1 MYLSNQAI
9 KYPVF
14 TTMVILALGVLGILS
29 LSFLGVELFPDVFPP
44 VVVVTTQYPG
54 ASPEEVEKQITQL
67 IEDAV
72 SSLKGLKQ
80 VRSVSSVGLSR
91 VIVEFA
97 LETPLT
103 EAPLRVSEALS
114 AIRPQLPQGITE
126 PSIRRYDPSAE
137 PIMLLGLSSEVQT
150 PDQLR
155 HIALED
161 IKPLLEA
168 LDGVASV
175 EVLGGIEREIQVLLD
190 GESLVAK
197 GLSTRQVIDRLAEEN
212 RSAPGGIILERT
224 GEVLLRTKGEFDSPE
239 DMLDVVVAKRGGVPI
254 YLRDVAIIYD
264 TFKDVRVAASIN
276 RGKAVI
282 LSIHRQSGSNT
293 VRVARRVH
301 AELERLTPT
310 LPEGVQLTT
319 LRDASARILNSV
331 RDVANSLILG
341 GILAVLVVF
350 LFMLD
355 WRSTVIAALALPT
368 SVIATFALLYA
379 LGYSINYMTL
389 LGLSL
394 AIGFLIDDSVVVRE
408 SIFRQMEAGVDPVT
422 AAQRGT
428 AEVGLAVNATT
439 FAIVAVFV
447 PVAFMSG
454 AVGRFYQQFG
464 LTVAAAVLVSLFV
477 AFTLDPMLSSR
488 FMRVFDKAERQRTR
502 IGRLFAGWIDFY
514 DRLDKRYRDLLKW
527 VLAHRRRVLTI
538 ALAVF
543 MASLALLPFIGREF
557 LAPVDTGEFNIVLE
571 MDPGTRMYDMV
582 NATAILLRS
591 LLDRPEVETVFTAI
605 GSVFGGEINNAT
617 LGVKLKPLRERRRPQ
632 DQIIAELRHT
642 LPPIAGARLSFTTA
656 GGVGAASYQAPIEV
670 FIRGPREDMASR
682 IAWRVVEIVRGVK
695 GTADVFASV
704 QRGQPQYDVVIN
716 RAKAADYGLGMGE
729 LAALLRTMVEGG
741 VATRYK
747 EFNREYDVRVRLIPT
762 QRDSSKAMENL
773 LFTTSQGKQIYLRD
787 VASLIPAS
795 GPARIERVSRQ
806 RQVTVY
812 AQVSGRPVGDAA
824 REIRTGL
831 ARLKLP
837 PGYTVGFA
845 SEVAQMEE
853 SFKALVGALV
863 LSVIFIYMILAS
875 LFGSFLHP
883 FTIMLSLP
891 LAIIG
896 ALVALLLAG
905 MTINLMSL
913 IGIVLLMGLVTKNA
927 ILLVDYIKTLR
938 EGGVSREEAILRAA
952 PIRLRPILMTT
963 LAMIFGMLPVALG
976 LGSEAEMRQPMAVA
990 VIGGLITSTLLTL
1003 AVVPVVYTL
1012 LDEWIERWRYR
1023 RTPVHPEDTG
1033 AFR

>member
-14 TTMVILALGVLGILS
+14 TTMVILALGVLGVVS

-54 ASPEEVEKQITQL
+54 ASSEEMEKLVTQP

-72 SSLKGLKQ
+72 SSLKGLRQ

-91 VIVEFA
+91 VIVEFT
-97 LETPLT
+97 LETPLA
-103 EAPLRVSEALS
+103 EAALRVSEALS
-114 AIRPQLPQGITE
+114 TVRPQLPPGIME
-126 PSIRRYDPSAE
+126 PSLRRYDPAAE
-137 PIMLLGLSSEVQT
+137 PIMLFGLSSEGWE

-161 IKPLLEA
+161 IKPRLEP

-175 EVLGGIEREIQVLLD
+175 EVLGGIEREIQVLVD
-190 GESLVAK
+190 GERLAANRLSLQ
-197 GLSTRQVIDRLAEEN
+197 QVIERLAEEN
-212 RSAPGGIILERT
+212 TSVPGGTILERT
-224 GEVLLRTKGEFDSPE
+224 GEVLLRTKGEFES
-239 DMLDVVVAKRGGVPI
+239 LDDILNVVVAKINGVPI
-254 YLRDVAIIYD
+254 FLRDVGIVYD
-264 TFKDVRVAASIN
+264 TFKDVRVAAGIN
-276 RGKAVI
+276 LGKAVI
-282 LSIHRQSGSNT
+282 FSIHRQSGSNT
-293 VRVARRVH
+293 LMVARRVH
-301 AELERLTPT
+301 AELQRIAPT
-310 LPEGVQLTT
+310 LPSDVQITT
-319 LRDASARILNSV
+319 LRDASTRIVNSV

-341 GILAVLVVF
+341 GILAVVVVF

-368 SVIATFALLYA
+368 SVIATFAVLYA
-379 LGYSINYMTL
+379 LGYSINLMTL

-408 SIFRQMEAGVDPVT
+408 SIFRHMEAGEDPVT
-422 AAQRGT
+422 AAKRGT
-428 AEVGLAVNATT
+428 ADVGLAVMATT
-439 FAIVAVFV
+439 FTIVAVFV

-488 FMRVFDKAERQRTR
+488 FMRVFDRAERRRTR
-502 IGRLFAGWIDFY
+502 LGRLFAGWIELY
-514 DRLDKRYRDLLKW
+514 DRLDRGYRDFLEW
-527 VLAHRRRVLTI
+527 VLRHRGRVLAI
-538 ALAVF
+538 ALAIFV
-543 MASLALLPFIGREF
+543 ASLALLPFIGREF
-557 LAPVDTGEFNIVLE
+557 LAPVDTGEFNIFLE

-582 NATAILLRS
+582 NATSILLRS
-591 LLDRPEVETVFTAI
+591 LVDRPEVETVFTAI
-605 GSVFGGEINNAT
+605 GSVFGGEINTAT
-617 LGVKLKPLRERRRPQ
+617 LGVKLKPLRERRRSQ
-632 DQIIAELRHT
+632 DRIIAELRRT
-642 LPPIAGARLSFTTA
+642 LPRIPGARLSFTTT
-656 GGVGAASYQAPIEV
+656 GGVGVASYQAPIEL
-670 FIRGPREDMASR
+670 FIRGPRIETLNRLAGQ
-682 IAWRVVEIVRGVK
+682 VVDIVKGVE

-704 QRGQPQYDVVIN
+704 QRGQPEYHVVIN
-716 RAKAADYGLGMGE
+716 RAKAGDYGLGTGE
-729 LAALLRTMVEGG
+729 LATLLRTMVEGA
-741 VATRYK
+741 VPTRYS
-747 EFNREYDVRVRLIPT
+747 EWNREYDVRVRLIPS
-762 QRDSSKAMENL
+762 QRDSNKALENL
-773 LFTTSQGKQIYLRD
+773 LLTTSQGKLVYLRD
-787 VASLIPAS
+787 VASVVLAT
-795 GPARIERVSRQ
+795 GPARIERVNRQ

-812 AQVSGRPVGDAA
+812 AQVAGRPVGDVAQGIKA
-824 REIRTGL
+824 EL

-853 SFKALVGALV
+853 SFKALIGALI

-875 LFGSFLHP
+875 LFESFLHP

-896 ALVALLLAG
+896 ALWALFLTG

-927 ILLVDYIKTLR
+927 ILLVDYTKTLR
-938 EGGVSREEAILRAA
+938 ETGVSRQEAVLTAA

-990 VIGGLITSTLLTL
+990 AIGGLITSTLLTL

-1012 LDEWIERWRYR
+1012 LDELIERWRGQR
-1023 RTPVHPEDTG
+1023 INP
-1033 AFR
+1033 

>member
-1 MYLSNQAI
+1 MYLSNQAV

-14 TTMVILALGVLGILS
+14 TTMVILALGVLGLVS

-44 VVVVTTQYPG
+44 VVLVTTQYPG
-54 ASPEEVEKQITQL
+54 ASPEEIQKLVTQP
-67 IEDAV
+67 IEDGV

-91 VIVEFA
+91 VIVEFT
-97 LETPLT
+97 LETPLI

-114 AIRPQLPQGITE
+114 AVRPQLPQEITE
-126 PSIRRYDPSAE
+126 PTIRRYDPAAE
-137 PIMLLGLSSEVQT
+137 PIMLLGLSSEDVM

-161 IKPLLEA
+161 IKPRLEA

-175 EVLGGIEREIQVLLD
+175 EVLGGIEREIHVFLD
-190 GESLVAK
+190 GERLAAH
-197 GLSTRQVIDRLAEEN
+197 GLSTKQVIDRLAEEN
-212 RSAPGGIILERT
+212 RSTPSGILSERR
-224 GEVLLRTKGEFDSPE
+224 GEVLLRTKGEFDG
-239 DMLDVVVAKRGGVPI
+239 LDDILNVVVRQTNGVPV
-254 YLRDVAIIYD
+254 YLRDLAVIEDA
-264 TFKDVRVAASIN
+264 FKDVRIATGIN
-276 RGKAVI
+276 KGKAVI
-282 LSIHRQSGSNT
+282 FSIHRQSGSNT
-293 VRVARRVH
+293 VMVARRVH
-301 AELERLTPT
+301 DELKKLASTIPSAAHI
-310 LPEGVQLTT
+310 TT
-319 LRDASARILNSV
+319 LRDASARIINSV

-341 GILAVLVVF
+341 GILAILVVF

-379 LGYSINYMTL
+379 LGYSINVMTL

-408 SIFRQMEAGVDPVT
+408 SIFRHMEGGADPVT

-428 AEVGLAVNATT
+428 SEVGLAVNATT
-439 FAIVAVFV
+439 LTIVAVFV

-488 FMRVFDKAERQRTR
+488 FMQVFDKVERRRTR
-502 IGRLFAGWIDFY
+502 IGRLFAGWIELY
-514 DRLDKRYRDLLKW
+514 DRLDRGYRDFLEW
-527 VLAHRRRVLTI
+527 VLAHRGRVLVVAI
-538 ALAVF
+538 AIFL
-543 MASLALLPFIGREF
+543 ASLALLPFIGREF
-557 LAPVDTGEFNIVLE
+557 LAPVDAGEFNIFLQK
-571 MDPGTRMYDMV
+571 DPGARMIDMV
-582 NATAILLRS
+582 NSSSILLRS
-591 LLDRPEVETVFTAI
+591 LLDRPEVETVFTAV
-605 GSVFGGEINNAT
+605 GSVFGGEINTAT
-617 LGVKLKPLRERRRPQ
+617 LGVKLKPLGERHRSQ
-632 DQIIAELRHT
+632 EEIIADLRRT
-642 LPPIAGARLSFTTA
+642 LPPIPGTRISFTTA

-670 FIRGPREDMASR
+670 FVRGPRTDTANRLALSV
-682 IAWRVVEIVRGVK
+682 AEIVRGVR
-695 GTADVFASV
+695 GTADVFASI

-716 RAKAADYGLGMGE
+716 RAKAGDYGLGMAE
-729 LAALLRTMVEGG
+729 LASVLRTMVEGG

-747 EFNREYDVRVRLIPT
+747 EFDREYDVRVRLIPT
-762 QRDSSKAMENL
+762 QRDSGRAIENL
-773 LFTTSQGKQIYLRD
+773 FFITSRGKQVYLRD
-787 VASLIPAS
+787 VASVVPAS
-795 GPARIERVSRQ
+795 GPARIERVNRQ

-812 AQVSGRPVGDAA
+812 AQVAGRPVGDVAQD
-824 REIRTGL
+824 IRAEL
-831 ARLKLP
+831 ARIKLP
-837 PGYTVGFA
+837 PGYSVGFA

-853 SFKALVGALV
+853 SFKALAGALI
-863 LSVIFIYMILAS
+863 LSVLFIYMILAS

-896 ALVALLLAG
+896 ALVALFLTG
-905 MTINLMSL
+905 MGINLMSL

-927 ILLVDYIKTLR
+927 ILLVDYTKTLR
-938 EGGVSREEAILRAA
+938 ERGLSRQEAVLTAA

-963 LAMIFGMLPVALG
+963 MAMIFGMLPVALG

-1012 LDEWIERWRYR
+1012 LDDLIERWRR
-1023 RTPVHPEDTG
+1023 RGTSVNP
-1033 AFR
+1033 

>member
-14 TTMVILALGVLGILS
+14 TTMVILALGVLGLVS

-44 VVVVTTQYPG
+44 VVVVTTQYSG
-54 ASPEEVEKQITQL
+54 ASPEEIQKLVTQP

-91 VIVEFA
+91 VVIEFT
-97 LETPLT
+97 LQTPLV

-126 PSIRRYDPSAE
+126 PSIRRYDPAAE
-137 PIMLLGLSSEVQT
+137 PIMLLGLSSDLVM

-161 IKPLLEA
+161 IKPRLEA

-175 EVLGGIEREIQVLLD
+175 EVLGGIEREIQVFLD
-190 GESLVAK
+190 FERLAAS
-197 GLSTRQVIDRLAEEN
+197 GLSTKQVIDRLAEEN
-212 RSAPGGIILERT
+212 RNAPGGTIVERT
-224 GEVLLRTKGEFDSPE
+224 GEVLVRTKGEFTSLDDIL
-239 DMLDVVVAKRGGVPI
+239 DMVVAQTNGVPI
-254 YLRDVAIIYD
+254 YLRDVAMIED
-264 TFKDVRVAASIN
+264 AFKDVRIAAAIN
-276 RGKAVI
+276 KGKAVI
-282 LSIHRQSGSNT
+282 FSIHRQSGSNT

-301 AELERLTPT
+301 AELKRLASTIPS
-310 LPEGVQLTT
+310 GVQIIT
-319 LRDASARILNSV
+319 LRDSSSRIVNSV
-331 RDVANSLILG
+331 RDVGNSLILG
-341 GILAVLVVF
+341 GILAIVVVF

-379 LGYSINYMTL
+379 LGYSINVMTL

-408 SIFRQMEAGVDPVT
+408 SIFRHMEAGADPVT

-428 AEVGLAVNATT
+428 SEVGLAVNATT
-439 FAIVAVFV
+439 LAIVAVFV

-488 FMRVFDKAERQRTR
+488 FMRVFDKAERRRTR
-502 IGRLFAGWIDFY
+502 TGRLFAGWIDLY
-514 DRLDKRYRDLLKW
+514 DRLDKGYRGFLEW
-527 VLAHRRRVLTI
+527 VLAHRGRALVV
-538 ALAVF
+538 ALAIFLV
-543 MASLALLPFIGREF
+543 SLALIPFIGREF
-557 LAPVDTGEFNIVLE
+557 LAPVDAGEFNIFLE
-571 MDPGTRMYDMV
+571 KDPGARMYDMI
-582 NATAILLRS
+582 NATGILFRS
-591 LLDRPEVETVFTAI
+591 LVDRPEVETVFTAI
-605 GSVFGGEINNAT
+605 GSVFGGEINTAT
-617 LGVKLKPLRERRRPQ
+617 LGVKLKPLRERRRSQ
-632 DQIIAELRHT
+632 EEIIADLRRT
-642 LPPIAGARLSFTTA
+642 LPPIAGTRISFTTA

-670 FIRGPREDMASR
+670 FIRGPRTD
-682 IAWRVVEIVRGVK
+682 IANRLGWSVAEIVRGVK
-695 GTADVFASV
+695 GTADVFASI
-704 QRGQPQYDVVIN
+704 QRGQPEYDVVIN
-716 RAKAADYGLGMGE
+716 RAKAGDYGLGMGE
-729 LAALLRTMVEGG
+729 LASVLRTMVEGG

-747 EFNREYDVRVRLIPT
+747 EYNREFDVRVRLIPT
-762 QRDSSKAMENL
+762 QRDSRKAIENL
-773 LFTTSQGKQIYLRD
+773 FFTTSQGKKVYLRD
-787 VASLIPAS
+787 VASVVPAS
-795 GPARIERVSRQ
+795 GPARIERVNRQ

-812 AQVSGRPVGDAA
+812 AQVAGRPVGDVAQD
-824 REIRTGL
+824 IRAGL

-837 PGYTVGFA
+837 PGYSVGFA

-853 SFKALVGALV
+853 SFRALVGALI
-863 LSVIFIYMILAS
+863 LSVVFIYMILAS

-896 ALVALLLAG
+896 ALVALFLTG
-905 MTINLMSL
+905 MRINLMSL

-927 ILLVDYIKTLR
+927 ILLVDYTKTLR
-938 EGGVSREEAILRAA
+938 ERGLSREEAVLTAA

-963 LAMIFGMLPVALG
+963 MAMIFGMLPVALG
-976 LGSEAEMRQPMAVA
+976 LGSEAEIRQPMAVA

-1012 LDEWIERWRYR
+1012 LDELIERWRHR
-1023 RTPVHPEDTG
+1023 RASVN
-1033 AFR
+1033 R

>member
-14 TTMVILALGVLGILS
+14 TTMVILALGVLGIVS

-54 ASPEEVEKQITQL
+54 ASPEEMQKLITQP

-72 SSLKGLKQ
+72 SPLKGLKQ

-91 VIVEFA
+91 VIVEFT
-97 LETPLT
+97 LDTPLV

-126 PSIRRYDPSAE
+126 PSVRRYDPAAE
-137 PIMLLGLSSEVQT
+137 PIMLLGLSSEVVM

-161 IKPLLEA
+161 IKPRLEA
-168 LDGVASV
+168 LDGVASA
-175 EVLGGIEREIQVLLD
+175 EILGGIEREIQVFLD
-190 GESLVAK
+190 GERLVAN
-197 GLSTRQVIDRLAEEN
+197 GLSTEQVMDRLAEEN

-224 GEVLLRTKGEFDSPE
+224 GEVLLRSRGEFTS
-239 DMLDVVVAKRGGVPI
+239 LDDILNVVVAQTNGVPI
-254 YLRDVAIIYD
+254 YLRDVAIID
-264 TFKDVRVAASIN
+264 DAFKDVRIAAAIN
-276 RGKAVI
+276 MGKAVI
-282 LSIHRQSGSNT
+282 FSIHRQSGSNT
-293 VRVARRVH
+293 VMVARRVH
-301 AELERLTPT
+301 AELKRLALT
-310 LPEGVQLTT
+310 LPSEVKITT
-319 LRDASARILNSV
+319 LRDASARIVNSV
-331 RDVANSLILG
+331 RDVGNSLILG
-341 GILAVLVVF
+341 GILAIVVVF

-355 WRSTVIAALALPT
+355 WRSTIIAALALPT

-379 LGYSINYMTL
+379 LGYSINLMTL

-408 SIFRQMEAGVDPVT
+408 SIFRHMEAGADPVT

-454 AVGRFYQQFG
+454 AVGRYYQQFG

-488 FMRVFDKAERQRTR
+488 FMRVFDQAERRRTR
-502 IGRLFAGWIDFY
+502 IGRFFAGWIDLY
-514 DRLDKRYRDLLKW
+514 DRLDRGYRDFLEW
-527 VLAHRRRVLTI
+527 VLSHRRRVLVI
-538 ALAVF
+538 ALVIF
-543 MASLALLPFIGREF
+543 VASLALLPFIGREF
-557 LAPVDTGEFNIVLE
+557 LTPVDAGEFNIFLE
-571 MDPGTRMYDMV
+571 RDPGARMYDMI
-582 NATAILLRS
+582 NATSILLRS
-591 LLDRPEVETVFTAI
+591 LMDRPEVETTFTAI
-605 GSVFGGEINNAT
+605 GSVFGGEINTAT
-617 LGVKLKPLRERRRPQ
+617 LGVKLKPVRERRRSQ
-632 DQIIAELRHT
+632 GQIIAELRRT
-642 LPPIAGARLSFTTA
+642 LPRIAGTRVSFTTA
-656 GGVGAASYQAPIEV
+656 GGVEAASYQAPIEV
-670 FIRGPREDMASR
+670 FIRGPRIETANR
-682 IAWRVVEIVRGVK
+682 LAWSVAEIVRGVT
-695 GTADVFASV
+695 GTADVFASI
-704 QRGQPQYDVVIN
+704 QRGQPEYDVVIN
-716 RAKAADYGLGMGE
+716 RAKAGDYGLGMGE
-729 LAALLRTMVEGG
+729 LATLLRTMVEGG

-762 QRDSSKAMENL
+762 QRDSSKAIENL
-773 LFTTSQGKQIYLRD
+773 FFTTSQGKQVYLRD
-787 VASLIPAS
+787 VASVVPAS
-795 GPARIERVSRQ
+795 GPARIERVNRQ

-812 AQVSGRPVGDAA
+812 AQVAGRPVGDVA
-824 REIRTGL
+824 RDIRVGI

-837 PGYTVGFA
+837 PGYSVGFA

-853 SFKALVGALV
+853 SFKALVGALI

-883 FTIMLSLP
+883 LTIMLSLP

-896 ALVALLLAG
+896 ALVALFLTG
-905 MTINLMSL
+905 MNINLMSL

-938 EGGVSREEAILRAA
+938 ERGLSRQEAVLTAA

-1012 LDEWIERWRYR
+1012 LDEWIEGWRHR
-1023 RTPVHPEDTG
+1023 RT
-1033 AFR
+1033 

>member
-9 KYPVF
+9 KYSVF
-14 TTMVILALGVLGILS
+14 TTMVILALGVLGVVS

-44 VVVVTTQYPG
+44 VVVVTTQYAG
-54 ASPEEVEKQITQL
+54 ASPEEMQKLITQP

-97 LETPLT
+97 LETPLL

-126 PSIRRYDPSAE
+126 PSIRRYDPAAE
-137 PIMLLGLSSEVQT
+137 PIMLLGLGSEVQM

-155 HIALED
+155 HIAMED
-161 IKPLLEA
+161 IKPSLEA

-175 EVLGGIEREIQVLLD
+175 EVLGGIEREIQVFLD
-190 GESLVAK
+190 SERLVAN
-197 GLSTRQVIDRLAEEN
+197 GLSTKQVIDRLAEEN
-212 RSAPGGIILERT
+212 RSAPGGIILGRT
-224 GEVLLRTKGEFDSPE
+224 GEVLLRTKGEFTS
-239 DMLDVVVAKRGGVPI
+239 LDDILNVVVAKTDGIPV
-254 YLRDVAIIYD
+254 YLRDVATIDD
-264 TFKDVRVAASIN
+264 TFKDVRNATAVDM
-276 RGKAVI
+276 GKAVI

-293 VRVARRVH
+293 VMVARRIH
-301 AELERLTPT
+301 AELKRLAPT
-310 LPEGVQLTT
+310 LPSTVQITT
-319 LRDASARILNSV
+319 LRDASLRIVNSV
-331 RDVANSLILG
+331 RDVGNSLILG
-341 GILAVLVVF
+341 AILAVAVVF

-355 WRSTVIAALALPT
+355 WRSTLIAALALPT

-379 LGYSINYMTL
+379 FGYSINLMTL

-408 SIFRQMEAGVDPVT
+408 SIFRHLEAGADPVT
-422 AAQRGT
+422 AARRGT

-439 FAIVAVFV
+439 FTIVAVFI

-454 AVGRFYQQFG
+454 AVGRYYRQFG
-464 LTVAAAVLVSLFV
+464 LTVAAAVLISLFV

-488 FMRVFDKAERQRTR
+488 FLRVVDKAERRRTR
-502 IGRLFAGWIDFY
+502 VGRLFAGWIDLY
-514 DRLDKRYRDLLKW
+514 DRLDRAYRKFLEW
-527 VLAHRRRVLTI
+527 VLAHRRRVLAI
-538 ALAVF
+538 ALVSFA
-543 MASLALLPFIGREF
+543 ASLALLPFIGREF
-557 LAPVDTGEFNIVLE
+557 LAPVDAGEFNIYLE
-571 MDPGTRMYDMV
+571 RDPGARMYDMI

-591 LLDRPEVETVFTAI
+591 LMDRPEVETVFTVI
-605 GSVFGGEINNAT
+605 GSVFGGELNTAT

-632 DQIIAELRHT
+632 EEVIADLRRT
-642 LPPIAGARLSFTTA
+642 LPRIPGTKVSFATA
-656 GGVGAASYQAPIEV
+656 GGVGAASYQAPIEI
-670 FIRGPREDMASR
+670 FIRGPRPDMAN
-682 IAWRVVEIVRGVK
+682 RVAARVSDIVRGVK

-704 QRGQPQYDVVIN
+704 QRGQPEYDVVIN
-716 RAKAADYGLGMGE
+716 RAKAADYGLGTGE
-729 LAALLRTMVEGG
+729 LADVLRTMVEGG

-747 EFNREYDVRVRLIPT
+747 ESNREYDVRVRLIPT
-762 QRDSSKAMENL
+762 QRDSSKAIENL
-773 LFTTSQGKQIYLRD
+773 FFTTSRGKQVYLRD
-787 VASLIPAS
+787 VASVVPAN
-795 GPARIERVSRQ
+795 GPARIERVNRQ

-812 AQVSGRPVGDAA
+812 AQVAGRPVGDVAD
-824 REIRTGL
+824 EIKAGL
-831 ARLKLP
+831 ARLQLP
-837 PGYTVGFA
+837 AGYTVGFA

-853 SFKALVGALV
+853 SFKSLVGALI

-883 FTIMLSLP
+883 LTIMLSLP

-905 MTINLMSL
+905 MSINLMSL
-913 IGIVLLMGLVTKNA
+913 MGIVLLMGLVTKNA
-927 ILLVDYIKTLR
+927 ILLVDHIRVLR
-938 EGGVSREEAILRAA
+938 QGGASREEAVLRAA

-976 LGSEAEMRQPMAVA
+976 IGSEAEMRQPMAVA

-1012 LDEWIERWRYR
+1012 VDEWIENWQNR
-1023 RTPVHPEDTG
+1023 RRPVYP
-1033 AFR
+1033 

>member
-14 TTMVILALGVLGILS
+14 TTMVILALGVVGLVS

-44 VVVVTTQYPG
+44 VVVVTTQYSG
-54 ASPEEVEKQITQL
+54 ASPEEIQKLVTQP

-97 LETPLT
+97 LETPLV
-103 EAPLRVSEALS
+103 EAPLRVHEALS
-114 AIRPQLPQGITE
+114 AIRPLLPREITE
-126 PSIRRYDPSAE
+126 PSIRRYDPAVE
-137 PIMLLGLSSEVQT
+137 PIMLLGLSSDVLM

-161 IKPLLEA
+161 IKPGLEA
-168 LDGVASV
+168 LDGVASL
-175 EVLGGIEREIQVLLD
+175 EVLGGIEREIHVFLD
-190 GESLVAK
+190 GERLVAH
-197 GLSTRQVIDRLAEEN
+197 GLSTKQVIDRLAEEN
-212 RSAPGGIILERT
+212 RSAPGGLITERT
-224 GEVLLRTKGEFDSPE
+224 GEVLLRTKGEFNSLD
-239 DMLDVVVAKRGGVPI
+239 DILDVVVARTNGVPI
-254 YLRDVAIIYD
+254 YLRDLAILED
-264 TFKDVRVAASIN
+264 GFKDVRIAADIN
-276 RGKAVI
+276 KGKAVI
-282 LSIHRQSGSNT
+282 FSIHRQSGSNT
-293 VRVARRVH
+293 VMVARRVH
-301 AELERLTPT
+301 AELKRLASTIPSGAHIT
-310 LPEGVQLTT
+310 I
-319 LRDASARILNSV
+319 LRDASTRIINSV
-331 RDVANSLILG
+331 RDVRNSLILG
-341 GILAVLVVF
+341 GILAIVVVF

-355 WRSTVIAALALPT
+355 WRSTIIAALALPT

-379 LGYSINYMTL
+379 LGYSINVMTL

-408 SIFRQMEAGVDPVT
+408 SIFRHMEAGADPVT

-428 AEVGLAVNATT
+428 SEVGLAVNATT
-439 FAIVAVFV
+439 LAIVAVFV

-488 FMRVFDKAERQRTR
+488 FMRVFDKAERRRTR
-502 IGRLFAGWIDFY
+502 IGRLFAGWIDLY
-514 DRLDKRYRDLLKW
+514 DRLDGGYRGFLGW
-527 VLAHRRRVLTI
+527 VLAHRGRVLVI
-538 ALAVF
+538 ALAIFV
-543 MASLALLPFIGREF
+543 ASLALLPLIGREF
-557 LAPVDTGEFNIVLE
+557 LAPVDTGEFNIFLE
-571 MDPGTRMYDMV
+571 KDPGARMYDMI
-582 NATAILLRS
+582 NASAISIRS
-591 LLDRPEVETVFTAI
+591 LMDRPEVETVFTAI
-605 GSVFGGEINNAT
+605 GSVFGGEINTAT
-617 LGVKLKPLRERRRPQ
+617 LGVKLKPLRERRRSQ
-632 DQIIAELRHT
+632 EEIIAELRRT
-642 LPPIAGARLSFTTA
+642 LPPIAGTRISFTGT
-656 GGVGAASYQAPIEV
+656 GGLGAASYQAPIEI
-670 FIRGPREDMASR
+670 FIRGPRVDTANR
-682 IAWRVVEIVRGVK
+682 LAWSVAKIVQGVK
-695 GTADVFASV
+695 GTADVFASI
-704 QRGQPQYDVVIN
+704 QQGQPEYDVVIN
-716 RAKAADYGLGMGE
+716 HAKAGDYGLGTGE
-729 LAALLRTMVEGG
+729 VASILRTMVEGE

-747 EFNREYDVRVRLIPT
+747 EYNREFDVRVRLIPT
-762 QRDSSKAMENL
+762 QRDSRKAIENL
-773 LFTTSQGKQIYLRD
+773 FFTTSQGKKVYLRD
-787 VASLIPAS
+787 VASVVPSS
-795 GPARIERVSRQ
+795 GPARVERINRQ

-812 AQVSGRPVGDAA
+812 AQVAGRPVGDVA
-824 REIRTGL
+824 RDIGAGL
-831 ARLKLP
+831 ARLTLP
-837 PGYTVGFA
+837 PGYSVGFA

-853 SFKALVGALV
+853 SFKALVGALI

-896 ALVALLLAG
+896 ALVALFLTG
-905 MTINLMSL
+905 MRINLMSL

-938 EGGVSREEAILRAA
+938 ERGLSRQEAVLTAA

-963 LAMIFGMLPVALG
+963 MAMIFGMLPVALG

-1012 LDEWIERWRYR
+1012 LDELIERWRRR
-1023 RTPVHPEDTG
+1023 RTSVNP
-1033 AFR
+1033 

>member
-1 MYLSNQAI
+1 MYISNQAI

-14 TTMVILALGVLGILS
+14 TTMVVLALGVFGLVS

-44 VVVVTTQYPG
+44 VVVVTTVYPG
-54 ASPEEVEKQITQL
+54 ASPEEIEKQVTQP
-67 IEDAV
+67 IEDVV

-91 VIVEFA
+91 VIVEFS
-97 LETPLT
+97 LETPLL
-103 EAPLRVSEALS
+103 EAPLRVNEALS
-114 AIRPQLPQGITE
+114 AIQSRLPEGITQ
-126 PSIRRYDPSAE
+126 PSIRRYDPAAE
-137 PIMLLGLSSEVQT
+137 PIMLLGLSSGVLL

-161 IKPLLEA
+161 VKPRLEA

-190 GESLVAK
+190 SESLGAK
-197 GLSTRQVIDRLAEEN
+197 GLSTKQVIDRLAEEN
-212 RSAPGGIILERT
+212 RSAPGGTILERT
-224 GEVLLRTKGEFDSPE
+224 GEVLLRTKGEFDSPD
-239 DMLDVVVAKRGGVPI
+239 DMLDVVVTQKGGIPV
-254 YLRDVAIIYD
+254 YLRDLGIIQD
-264 TFKDVRVAASIN
+264 TFKDVRVDATIN
-276 RGKAVI
+276 QGKAVI

-293 VRVARRVH
+293 VMVARRVR
-301 AELERLTPT
+301 AELKKLGAS
-310 LPEGVQLTT
+310 LPRSVQLTT
-319 LRDASARILNSV
+319 VRDSSVRIISSV
-331 RDVANSLILG
+331 RDVANSLLLG
-341 GILAVLVVF
+341 AILAVAVVF
-350 LFMLD
+350 LFTLD

-368 SVIATFALLYA
+368 SVIATFAFLYA
-379 LGYSINYMTL
+379 LGYSLNFMTL

-408 SIFRQMEAGVDPVT
+408 SIFRQMEAGLDPVT

-439 FAIVAVFV
+439 FTIVAVFV

-488 FMRVFDKAERQRTR
+488 FMRVFDRAERRRSR
-502 IGRLFAGWIDFY
+502 IGRLFAGWIDLY
-514 DRLDKRYRDLLKW
+514 DRLDRDYRHLLEW
-527 VLAHRRRVLTI
+527 ALRHRRRVLVV
-538 ALAVF
+538 ALAIFVT
-543 MASLALLPFIGREF
+543 SLALLPFIGREF
-557 LAPVDTGEFNIVLE
+557 LAPVDTGEFSIVLE

-582 NATAILLRS
+582 NATAVLLRS
-591 LLDRPEVETVFTAI
+591 LVERPEVETTYSAI
-605 GSVFGGEINNAT
+605 GSVFGGEINTAT

-632 DQIIAELRHT
+632 DQIIADFRRT
-642 LPPIAGARLSFTTA
+642 LPPIPGARISFTTA
-656 GGVGAASYQAPIEV
+656 GGIGAASYQAPIEL
-670 FIRGPREDMASR
+670 FIRGPRIDAANR
-682 IAWRVVEIVRGVK
+682 IAWRVADLVRGVR

-704 QRGQPQYDVVIN
+704 QRGQPEYDVVIN
-716 RAKAADYGLGMGE
+716 RSKAADYGLGTGE

-741 VATRYK
+741 IATRYK
-747 EFNREYDVRVRLIPT
+747 EFDREYDVRVRLIPT
-762 QRDSSKAMENL
+762 QRDSNKALENL
-773 LFTTSQGKQIYLRD
+773 FFTTSGGKRVYLRD
-787 VASLIPAS
+787 VATVVPAS
-795 GPARIERVSRQ
+795 GPARVERVNRQ

-812 AQVSGRPVGDAA
+812 AQVAGRPVGDVAQ
-824 REIRTGL
+824 EIKVGL
-831 ARLKLP
+831 SRLKLP
-837 PGYTVGFA
+837 TGYTVGFA

-853 SFKALVGALV
+853 SFKALVGALI

-896 ALVALLLAG
+896 ALVALFLAG
-905 MTINLMSL
+905 MSINVMSL
-913 IGIVLLMGLVTKNA
+913 MGIVLLMGLVTKNA
-927 ILLVDYIKTLR
+927 ILLVDHIRVLR
-938 EGGVSREEAILRAA
+938 EGGTSREEAVLRAA

-976 LGSEAEMRQPMAVA
+976 IGSEAEMRQPMAVA

-1012 LDEWIERWRYR
+1012 VDEWIENWQNR
-1023 RTPVHPEDTG
+1023 RRPVYP
-1033 AFR
+1033 